1 MLGVPVI
8 YWLVFGMLGYVLTTC
23 VLSMLASRV
32 EAEVQRHDLIVAS
45 KQKRLE
51 YLARLE
57 PAQDSETAEE
67 LIESA
72 EVVAQ

>member
-1 MLGVPVI
+1 MLGLPMI
-8 YWLVFGMLGYVLTTC
+8 YWFVFAAVAYVLTTC

-32 EAEVQRHDLIVAS
+32 EAEVQRHDLIVAA

-57 PAQDSETAEE
+57 AVEEAE
-67 LIESA
+67 
-72 EVVAQ
+72 